1 MDHDIEL
8 RYQKLLKHLEKLF
21 GEDLDVHALLF
32 LIGVNELGI
41 GHKKF
46 SKQEKTDLIHVAICT
61 LMIPAG
67 YYEFKGRDED
77 NWPHFELVKN
87 LPAINSKDQEHL
99 IKEAM
104 LDYFLEHGYYDE
116 LDDVVPN

>member
-8 RYQKLLKHLEKLF
+8 RYQKLLKHLEKSY

>member
-8 RYQKLLKHLEKLF
+8 RYQKLLKHLEKSF

-32 LIGVNELGI
+32 LIGVHELGI

-61 LMIPAG
+61 LMIPAC

>member
-1 MDHDIEL
+1 MDHDIAL
-8 RYQKLLKHLEKLF
+8 RYQKLLKHLEKSF

-61 LMIPAG
+61 LMVPAG

-77 NWPHFELVKN
+77 GWPHFELIKN
-87 LPAINSKDQEHL
+87 LPSINSKDQEHL

-104 LDYFLEHGYYDE
+104 LDYFIEHEYYDE
-116 LDDVVPN
+116 LADITSN

>member
-8 RYQKLLKHLEKLF
+8 RYQTLLKHLEKSF

-32 LIGVNELGI
+32 LTGVNELGI

>member
-8 RYQKLLKHLEKLF
+8 RYQKLLKHLEKPF

>member
-8 RYQKLLKHLEKLF
+8 RYQKLLKHLEKSF

-46 SKQEKTDLIHVAICT
+46 SKHEKTDLIHVAICT